1 MSPAKPTPTGSLT
14 ILLNFDPY
22 QVQGARLSIPLL
34 MIDEHI
40 PQFAQFDHLPVGV
53 YNGKITAF
61 LTNGEEAAHPIKI
74 KIVEN
79 QGNLHQFK
87 ISGRPQEVVIRP
99 VDADNKTILFSEL
112 KIENVDMNFRP
123 VRDERGLICKV
134 RPGDYQVQII
144 LPNLTVKTLP
154 LKITPDHQ
162 IYTLTIMDRHA
173 QSRREPRIELNVPVD
188 YQTAQGTWVPTESV
202 NISTRGVCVV
212 KRQWSLDDENVHL
225 RIYLPVISA
234 PLECP
239 ARVRWVKE
247 NGTSSVMGL
256 EMYLT
261 RALKSELSK
270 WLVANGKKAIK

>member
-1 MSPAKPTPTGSLT
+1 MNKQPTPTGSLT

-53 YNGKITAF
+53 YSGTIVAF

-74 KIVEN
+74 KIAQN
-79 QGNLHQFK
+79 QGNLHEFK
-87 ISGRPQEVVIRP
+87 LSGRAQEVILKP
-99 VDADNKTILFSEL
+99 VDAENKTILFSEI

-123 VRDERGLICKV
+123 VRDERGLMCRI

-144 LPNLTVKTLP
+144 LPNLSVKTVP
-154 LKITPDHQ
+154 IRITADTQ
-162 IYTLTIMDRHA
+162 IYTLTITDRHA
-173 QSRREPRIELNVPVD
+173 QSRREARIEMNVPVD
-188 YQTAQGTWVPTESV
+188 YQTNEGVWIPTESI
-202 NISTRGVCVV
+202 NISTTGVCVV
-212 KRQWSLDDENVHL
+212 KRKWSMDDENMHL
-225 RIYLPVISA
+225 RIYLPVVAA

-247 NGTSSVMGL
+247 DGSSSQMGL

-261 RALKSELSK
+261 QTVKGELSK
-270 WLVANGKKAIK
+270 WLVQNGRKPLK